1 MTFYF
6 FDDVLLLN
14 LTLETTESVLE
25 GLTLLKSYF
34 RQLTTPPILSRWTT
48 VVITT
53 FVKQVKQ

>member
-48 VVITT
+48 VVITR